1 MSNFIQSRHSHLP
14 WSLPHLLPFTVQS
27 LSVMQGPPMRV
38 LLEEDVTMASSES
51 TWRRREALSAL
62 LP

>member
-1 MSNFIQSRHSHLP
+1 
-14 WSLPHLLPFTVQS
+14 
-27 LSVMQGPPMRV
+27 MRV